1 MNPSESLIVG
11 VETVDKTLLDT
22 MPNLKVIGSHTTG
35 IDHIDQAECERR
47 GIKILSLQG
56 ETEFLEDITSTAEHT
71 IGLMIALARNYKT
84 ALSGTSHNR
93 IKYLG
98 NRLAGKT
105 LGIIGHGRIGGQV
118 KAIAKAL
125 RMGVIC
131 AHKGER
137 LDYLLTNSDYVSLH
151 IPLEGNEGY
160 FTRDM
165 FAKMKLSAYLINTS
179 RNNVIEKGAL
189 VDALTSDLI
198 AGAAVDFM
206 DDPALVAYAEQY
218 SNLILTPHIGGCTIE
233 DMATTR
239 AFIENK
245 ITNYLKN
252 NV

>member
-11 VETVDKTLLDT
+11 VETVDKALLDT

-56 ETEFLEDITSTAEHT
+56 ETEFLEDITSTSEHT
-71 IGLMIALARNYKT
+71 IGLIIALARNYKT
-84 ALSGTSHNR
+84 ALSGASYNR
-93 IKYLG
+93 MEYLG
-98 NRLAGKT
+98 NKLAGKT
-105 LGIIGHGRIGGQV
+105 LGIIGYGRIGQQV
-118 KAIAKAL
+118 RQIAEA
-125 RMGVIC
+125 MGMNGHILD
-131 AHKGER
+131 KGGNP
-137 LDYLLTNSDYVSLH
+137 DYLLTESDYVSLH

-198 AGAAVDFM
+198 AGAAVDFV